1 MIWKLFLDD
10 ERFPAEKDKDF
21 TIARSCEEA
30 IELMTAQGCPIF
42 ISFDHDLGLEKSGY
56 DLAKYIV
63 EKDLD
68 TNLSFIPKEFSFYVH
83 SQNNVGA
90 KNIQT
95 YLTQYLDMHL
105 PLKEET
111 SKNPKNKF

>member
-1 MIWKLFLDD
+1 MTWKLFLDD
-10 ERFPAEKDKDF
+10 ERFPAEKDTDF

-30 IELMTAQGCPIF
+30 ITLMQTHGCPVF
-42 ISFDHDLGLEKSGY
+42 VSFDHDLGLEKSGY

-63 EKDLD
+63 EQDLD
-68 TNLSFIPKEFSFYVH
+68 SNLSFIPKEFSFYVH

-95 YLTQYLDMHL
+95 YLTQYLEMHL
-105 PLKEET
+105 PLKE
-111 SKNPKNKF
+111 SSLKSPKNKF

>member
-1 MIWKLFLDD
+1 MTWKLFLDD
-10 ERFPAEKDKDF
+10 ERFPAAKDTDF
-21 TIARSCEEA
+21 LIARSFEEA
-30 IELMTAQGCPIF
+30 VAHMQTQGCPIF

-63 EKDLD
+63 EQDLD
-68 TNLSFIPKEFSFYVH
+68 SNLTFIPKEFTFYVH

-95 YLTQYLDMHL
+95 YLTQYLDMHS
-105 PLKEET
+105 PLKENA
-111 SKNPKNKF
+111 SRSIKNKF